1 MSTHDRGPSL
11 KEIKTILR
19 KTRKTIEEE
28 KKLQRWNDLQTR
40 HIVSQIA
47 NKISPEGVD
56 MTRPNLRSNSQI
68 PGAIRGQ
75 TGPTNKIFNIM
86 SEHLSQQRDSLES
99 KDHHDNVYRS
109 EREKHMEKK
118 EHRRVGR
125 ISQKNKMHTEKPKAC
140 KTTGCT
146 ISGGE
151 KKTRRTKKRIKETR
165 KRRKSRLRTRKRR
178 FKY

>member
-1 MSTHDRGPSL
+1 MSTQDRGPSL

-28 KKLQRWNDLQTR
+28 KKIQRWNDLQTR

-56 MTRPNLRSNSQI
+56 MTRPNLRSNSQR

-75 TGPTNKIFNIM
+75 SGPTNKIFNIM
-86 SEHLSQQRDSLES
+86 SEHLSQQRDNLES
-99 KDHHDNVYRS
+99 KDHHDNVFRS
-109 EREKHMEKK
+109 ERDKHMERKD
-118 EHRRVGR
+118 RRIGR
-125 ISQKNKMHTEKPKAC
+125 ASQKNKTHTEKPKAC

-151 KKTRRTKKRIKETR
+151 KKRRRTKKRIKATK
-165 KRRKSRLRTRKRR
+165 KRRRSRTRTRKR
-178 FKY
+178 